1 MKRTPLQLYADNTGV
16 TETGQGDSA
25 LKGASCGTVRSAGI
39 CVAVVPEVERAA
51 RRANPL
57 YLVAFLNPSNSPCRS
72 SGWISC

>member
-16 TETGQGDSA
+16 TETRQGEPA
-25 LKGASCGTVRSAGI
+25 LKAASCGTVRSADI

-51 RRANPL
+51 RRANPR
-57 YLVAFLNPSNSPCRS
+57 YLVALLNPSNSPCGS